1 MMKVAIGGIS
11 HETNVFSPI
20 ETPLSTW
27 RILEG
32 QDIIQRSNGH
42 KTAMGGFLEIA
53 EREGW
58 NVIPTL
64 YAGATPS
71 RPTDVESY
79 AWLKQHLLVAIEE
92 QKPDAVLLS
101 MHGAMMAEGTD
112 DPEGDIVQAVR
123 ALIGQKPLL
132 VTLDLHGNNTAEM
145 VAGCDAIFG
154 FDTNPHVDS
163 YERALEAAECLAAM
177 TKGVIK
183 PVTAHQHVPML
194 PPTINMRTAEGPM
207 VELFRMAREFESKPG
222 MINVSV
228 FGGFP
233 FCDVPYA
240 GFNVIAT
247 ANGDKALAQQACD
260 EICAHA
266 WQIRDQFL
274 KHVPDIQEAMN
285 QTEQLLK
292 DQPTKP
298 VICADV
304 ADNPGGGGSGDTP
317 ELLREMIRRNL
328 PKTAAALIWDPETVE
343 LAFTIGVGNTGTFRI
358 GGKAERAY
366 GEPIE
371 VEAKVRTLS
380 DGEFY
385 ATGPMSRGNTAN
397 IGRCARLQVGNVQI
411 LISSIRMACND
422 ADIFRHLGVEPTQQ
436 HVLLVKSRGH
446 FRASFEPL
454 AHRIIEVDAPGAA
467 NPNLKRYPYRRI
479 HTWPLNIEE

>member
-1 MMKVAIGGIS
+1 VKVAIGGIS
-11 HETNVFSPI
+11 HETNVFSPL
-20 ETPLSTW
+20 ETPLSEW
-27 RILEG
+27 RVMTG
-32 QDIIQRSNGH
+32 QEIIDRSRGK

-53 EREGW
+53 EKEGW
-58 NVIPTL
+58 EVIPTL
-64 YAGATPS
+64 SAGATPS
-71 RPTDVESY
+71 KPTDTQTY
-79 AWLKQHLLVAIEE
+79 AWLKAHLLQPLEE
-92 QKPDAVLLS
+92 GKPDAVLLS

-123 ALIGQKPLL
+123 QIIGSRPLL
-132 VTLDLHGNNTAEM
+132 VTLDLHGNNTPEM
-145 VAGCDAIFG
+145 VAGANAIFG
-154 FDTNPHVDS
+154 FDTNPHIDS
-163 YERALEAAECLAAM
+163 YERAVEAAQCLAKM
-177 TKGVIK
+177 IRGELH
-183 PVTAHQHVPML
+183 PVTAHAHVPML

-207 VELFRMAREFESKPG
+207 VELFTMARVWEAKPD

-240 GFNVIAT
+240 GLNVIAT
-247 ANGDKALAQQACD
+247 ANGKKELAQSACD
-260 EICAHA
+260 AICARA
-266 WQIRDQFL
+266 WEIKDQFL
-274 KHVPDIQEAMN
+274 KVLPNINQAMDQAEA
-285 QTEQLLK
+285 LLP
-292 DQPTKP
+292 QALIKP
-298 VICADV
+298 VILADV

-343 LAFTIGVGNTGTFRI
+343 KAFDVGVGNHAIFRI
-358 GGKAERAY
+358 GGKAEPAY

-371 VEAKVRTLS
+371 VEATVRTLA

-385 ATGPMSRGNTAN
+385 ANGPMSRGNIAQ

-411 LISSIRMACND
+411 LVSTIRMACND

-436 HVLLVKSRGH
+436 KLLLVKSRGH

-454 AHRIIEVDAPGAA
+454 AHAIVEVDAPGAA

-479 HTWPLNIEE
+479 HTWPLNLN